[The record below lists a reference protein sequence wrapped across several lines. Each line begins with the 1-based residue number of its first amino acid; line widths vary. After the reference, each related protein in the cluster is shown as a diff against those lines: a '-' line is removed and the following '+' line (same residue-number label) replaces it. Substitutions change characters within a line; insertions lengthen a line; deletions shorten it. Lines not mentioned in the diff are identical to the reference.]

1 MEAAK
6 YIKDA
11 QELTALSPLRKKKGM
26 PSVSFSQEQ
35 LTKIDMDLKLLA
47 DKCRVPL
54 KIVLMGEV
62 KAGKSALINALAGGE
77 IAPTNVTETTAAIM
91 IMKYG
96 EKEEAQILFTNGNS
110 INGTAS
116 EIYDELNRH
125 HGNQDYFK
133 KVDYVEVCLPLPNL
147 RSLHIVDTPGL
158 MSVTDA
164 NGKRTEKF
172 FQQSDVVLWVFN
184 GHYLGQSDVNEEI
197 EKLSDMGKPVIGI
210 INRIDEISED
220 RKVLVRYVN
229 REMGIYL
236 NHVFPLSAKQ
246 AYDGVLA
253 RNEALKKESGFTDLM
268 DYLENSI
275 ERHADAVLNESII
288 SSAKALLGEE
298 ILIHKEVL
306 ADIETKKLLVQRTVE
321 KMNQQSQ
328 HIKMNQESRIKYWF
342 RTEFLSKKESELQA
356 RVNNLSILTLG
367 SGTEELKRIIQT
379 ELSENSIRKEIDQ
392 FMQNLD
398 SDLKN
403 DWANS
408 FKTIQKEV
416 SGEFKNY
423 VMNYNAQAKILLNSL
438 PNQGSDAMDGA
449 GQGALAGS
457 MFGGVLAG
465 YAAWI
470 GPAAAQ
476 ISIFSALSAF
486 VPPMLIAGTIA
497 GAATRLFKQRSVKS
511 RYSQL
516 ISEQI
521 DTIRNDVSNNLEP
534 KVILAINSTC
544 DTMVEQC
551 REQLSAQHFPNSSP
565 EQVQSIQKVLKG
577 YIESAEKVRE
587 ENQ

>member
-6 YIKDA
+6 IIKEA
-11 QELTALSPLRKKKGM
+11 QALTTSSPLRKKKDM
-26 PSVSFSQEQ
+26 LPVSFPEDGVK
-35 LTKIDMDLKLLA
+35 KIDMDLKLLA
-47 DKCRVPL
+47 EKCKVPL

-62 KAGKSALINALAGGE
+62 KAGKSTLINALAGGE
-77 IAPTNVTETTAAIM
+77 VAPTNVTETTAAIM
-91 IMKYG
+91 IMRYG
-96 EKEEAQILFTNGNS
+96 DKEEARIHFASGNN
-110 INGTAS
+110 IEGTAA

-125 HGNQDYFK
+125 HGNQDYFS

-164 NGKRTEKF
+164 NGKRTESF

-197 EKLSDMGKPVIGI
+197 EKVSEMGKPVIGI

-253 RNEALKKESGFTDLM
+253 KNEMLKKESGFTDLL
-268 DYLENSI
+268 DYLENNI
-275 ERHADAVLNESII
+275 ERRADAVLNESLVN
-288 SSAKALLGEE
+288 SAKALLGQE
-298 ILIHKEVL
+298 ILIHKGVQ
-306 ADIETKKLLVQRTVE
+306 ADIDTKKLLVQRTVE
-321 KMNQQSQ
+321 KMKQQSQ
-328 HIKMNQESRIKYWF
+328 HIKMNQENRIKYWF
-342 RTEFLSKKESELQA
+342 RTEFLAKKESELQA

-367 SGTEELKRIIQT
+367 SGTEELKRVIQA

-392 FMQNLD
+392 FLQNLD

-403 DWANS
+403 DWENS
-408 FKTIQKEV
+408 VKNVQKEV

-423 VMNYNAQAKILLNSL
+423 VMNYNAQARILLNSM

-497 GAATRLFKQRSVKS
+497 GAAARLFKQRSVKS

-521 DTIRNDVSNNLEP
+521 DMIRNDVSNNLEP
-534 KVILAINSTC
+534 KVVLAINSTC

-551 REQLSAQHFPNSSP
+551 HEQLSAQHFPNSSP
-565 EQVQSIQKVLKG
+565 ENVQIVQDEIND
-577 YIESAEKVRE
+577 YIKLVE
-587 ENQ
+587 ELRV